1 MGSFTMA
8 WPTCRAAC
16 RAPRR
21 SGSRT
26 QPSPTRSA
34 WPGTAGS
41 RPARTTRRC
50 SWASTWSKARWCIP
64 RSPRRL
70 VSRRRIPR
78 LSCERRAPRMRVTP
92 AVMFFLLVAATAAES
107 QVRNA
112 ELGYSLTLPDGFTD
126 FPEAR
131 SQKDVVGA
139 WTEATP
145 VSANGAM
152 VLLLARM
159 HGSLPREA
167 MRQEDVPANTQV
179 VSFKWKGFDVSGLKT
194 LTSQEGKPVFV
205 LLAQVPLRREAV
217 QLSVAGPADQGARGQ
232 AIMEATLAS
241 LEGETNWLSSTERAG
256 RLGRAAGV
264 WISIAVALVAVLAW
278 RKRRAQAA

>member
-1 MGSFTMA
+1 
-8 WPTCRAAC
+8 
-16 RAPRR
+16 
-21 SGSRT
+21 
-26 QPSPTRSA
+26 
-34 WPGTAGS
+34 
-41 RPARTTRRC
+41 
-50 SWASTWSKARWCIP
+50 
-64 RSPRRL
+64 
-70 VSRRRIPR
+70 
-78 LSCERRAPRMRVTP
+78 MRVIP
-92 AVMFFLLVAATAAES
+92 CLMLLLLASASAVQS

-112 ELGYSLTLPDGFTD
+112 ELGYSLALPEGFTE

-131 SQKDVVGA
+131 AQKDVVDA
-139 WTEATP
+139 WSETAP

-152 VLLLARM
+152 VLLVARM

-194 LTSQEGKPVFV
+194 QASQEGKPVFV

-217 QLSVAGPADQGARGQ
+217 QLSVAGPADQAARGQ

-256 RLGRAAGV
+256 RLGTDRAVGV
-264 WISIAVALVAVLAW
+264 SIA
-278 RKRRAQAA
+278 

>member
-1 MGSFTMA
+1 
-8 WPTCRAAC
+8 
-16 RAPRR
+16 
-21 SGSRT
+21 
-26 QPSPTRSA
+26 
-34 WPGTAGS
+34 
-41 RPARTTRRC
+41 
-50 SWASTWSKARWCIP
+50 
-64 RSPRRL
+64 
-70 VSRRRIPR
+70 
-78 LSCERRAPRMRVTP
+78 
-92 AVMFFLLVAATAAES
+92 MFFLLVAATAAES

-167 MRQEDVPANTQV
+167 MRQEEVPPNTQV

-232 AIMEATLAS
+232 AIMESILAS
-241 LEGETNWLSSTERAG
+241 LEGETNWLTSSERAG
-256 RLGRAAGV
+256 RLGTAAGW
-264 WISIAVALVAVLAW
+264 WIGIAVAVIAVLAW
-278 RKRRAQAA
+278 RKRRARA